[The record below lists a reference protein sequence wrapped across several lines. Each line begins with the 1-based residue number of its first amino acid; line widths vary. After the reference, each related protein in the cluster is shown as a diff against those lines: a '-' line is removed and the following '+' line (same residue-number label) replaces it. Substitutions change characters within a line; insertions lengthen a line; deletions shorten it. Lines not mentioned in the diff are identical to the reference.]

1 MKEKKEYLK
10 IWIAILLQSILIL
23 VLSFKVNR

>member
-1 MKEKKEYLK
+1 MKENKEYLK

>member
-1 MKEKKEYLK
+1 MKENKEYLK
-10 IWIAILLQSILIL
+10 IWIAILLQSIFIL